1 MPSHRENDLNPN
13 KLSTCNFKYEQNYRK
28 YLVTSYIKFCSH
40 DNFIVRFN
48 SFFSIIAN
56 NKRSFMQVCRKQLIN
71 DTGMM
76 GSGIT
81 LQYIFCVV
89 QLKKASA

>member
-1 MPSHRENDLNPN
+1 
-13 KLSTCNFKYEQNYRK
+13 
-28 YLVTSYIKFCSH
+28 
-40 DNFIVRFN
+40 
-48 SFFSIIAN
+48 
-56 NKRSFMQVCRKQLIN
+56 MQVCRKQLIN